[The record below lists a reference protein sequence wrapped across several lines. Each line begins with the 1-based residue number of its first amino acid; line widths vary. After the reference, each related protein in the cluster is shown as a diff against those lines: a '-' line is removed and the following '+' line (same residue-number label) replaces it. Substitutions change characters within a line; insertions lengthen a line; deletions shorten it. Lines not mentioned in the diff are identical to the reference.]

1 MKRISLIL
9 LLFLVL
15 LLALTAF
22 PADRRAAEPRPSPEP
37 QAASPEAA
45 QPVTEPEE
53 SPQPA
58 PLSMGEPPLAPE
70 PDYSLVISEVMSHNR
85 AALAGD
91 ADSFPDWVE
100 LLNTGTETLSLDGLC
115 LQCGER
121 RWELPALTAQPG
133 AYVLLLCEEDTAF
146 STAFISASFTD
157 IYASDCLGIAL
168 SLPPPHTVA
177 TLISNDS
184 YSLSKRRPDM
194 TLGLALPL
202 SISWPL

>member
-1 MKRISLIL
+1 MTRFSLIL

-121 RWELPALTAQPG
+121 RWELPFMVRIASTPLLWAGAAQ
-133 AYVLLLCEEDTAF
+133 DRN
-146 STAFISASFTD
+146 TD
-157 IYASDCLGIAL
+157 
-168 SLPPPHTVA
+168 LPFC
-177 TLISNDS
+177 SQ
-184 YSLSKRRPDM
+184 RRAE
-194 TLGLALPL
+194 TRL
-202 SISWPL
+202 